1 VQAPSVRPGCVSPGS
16 AGPDLFLGTTVYPK
30 TVRTSWAYRAMR
42 STPTA
47 LRVKRFEVR
56 EKARKVA
63 SLETAAVE
71 FEHMVLHLA
80 QQIAAEE
87 QRTGV
92 KNLEDFA
99 YSTLAKATTLRR
111 AKLLNSVADLRAK
124 LDLAKREHERAE
136 SELRT
141 LEPAEMRDA
150 DPPLRKLDH
159 IDRRAP

>member
-1 VQAPSVRPGCVSPGS
+1 M
-16 AGPDLFLGTTVYPK
+16 K
-30 TVRTSWAYRAMR
+30 
-42 STPTA
+42 STLTA
-47 LRVKRFEVR
+47 LRLKRFEVR

-71 FEHMVLHLA
+71 FERMVLHLA

-92 KNLEDFA
+92 KNLDDFA

-124 LDLAKREHERAE
+124 LDLAKREHEQAE
-136 SELRT
+136 LELRM
-141 LEPAEMRDA
+141 LEPAEMREA
-150 DPPLRKLDH
+150 DPSLHKLHH
-159 IDRRAP
+159 IDRRAQ